1 MTNHPFDLKG
11 IDTSKVGSNKY
22 VDYTVSDFLKDQNL
36 KATPKAR
43 DAALRQLN
51 LDKDLL
57 QTVPSKSIFG
67 KIDNFLGNFTG
78 KTRPQDYFLPTS
90 ITERLAEAD
99 KVKTEKENF
108 DPYGNLE
115 KLLDY
120 ELKYKKAAD
129 EISRKGRLLDRGLE
143 SAAMRADLPYYSDYF
158 KDLSTFKQQQLLDA
172 EQIKQSLPNAIQARL
187 GESAIATA
195 NLRNSISNQQDAAT
209 RMAAVG
215 LQRLFG

>member
-11 IDTSKVGSNKY
+11 IDTSKIGGNKY
-22 VDYTVSDFLKDQNL
+22 VDYTLDDFRKDQGLSKKGVTNALGNLGVKVSDLNPVPKTSLLGRLDDFLIGTRKNYYL
-36 KATPKAR
+36 PK
-43 DAALRQLN
+43 
-51 LDKDLL
+51 
-57 QTVPSKSIFG
+57 G
-67 KIDNFLGNFTG
+67 
-78 KTRPQDYFLPTS
+78 

-115 KLLDY
+115 KLLEY
-120 ELKYKKAAD
+120 ELQYKKAAD
-129 EISRKGRLLDRGLE
+129 AISRKGRATDRTLE
-143 SAAMRADLPYYSDYF
+143 SALMRADLPYYSDYF

-172 EQIKQSLPNAIQARL
+172 EEIKQSLPNAIQARL

-209 RMAAVG
+209 RMAGVG
-215 LQRLFG
+215 LQRLFGN

>member
-11 IDTSKVGSNKY
+11 IDTSKIGGNKY
-22 VDYTVSDFLKDQNL
+22 VNYTLDDFRKDQGLSKKGVTNVLGNDYGVKVSD
-36 KATPKAR
+36 
-43 DAALRQLN
+43 LN
-51 LDKDLL
+51 PVTKTSLLGRLDDLL
-57 QTVPSKSIFG
+57 IG
-67 KIDNFLGNFTG
+67 
-78 KTRPQDYFLPTS
+78 TRKNYYLPKG
-90 ITERLAEAD
+90 ITDRLAEAD

-115 KLLDY
+115 KLLGY
-120 ELKYKKAAD
+120 ELQYKKAAD
-129 EISRKGRLLDRGLE
+129 AISRKGRLLDRGLE

-209 RMAAVG
+209 RMAGVG

>member
-11 IDTSKVGSNKY
+11 IDTSKIGGNKY
-22 VDYTVSDFLKDQNL
+22 VNYTLDDFRKDQGLSKKGVTNVLGNDYGVKVSD
-36 KATPKAR
+36 
-43 DAALRQLN
+43 LN
-51 LDKDLL
+51 PVTKTSLLGRLDDLL
-57 QTVPSKSIFG
+57 IG
-67 KIDNFLGNFTG
+67 
-78 KTRPQDYFLPTS
+78 TRKNYYLPKG
-90 ITERLAEAD
+90 ITDRLAEAD

-115 KLLDY
+115 KLLGY
-120 ELKYKKAAD
+120 ELQYKKAAD
-129 EISRKGRLLDRGLE
+129 AISRKGRLLDRGLE
-143 SAAMRADLPYYSDYF
+143 SAATRADLPYYSDYF

-209 RMAAVG
+209 RMAGVG